1 MNSLFTF
8 HFPLLLHLS
17 LCIVNGGIISRQR
30 SERRKLCSTCQH
42 RHLRMLL
49 RHMMRVVY
57 YVIVIVCQIV
67 NCKWDSEPC
76 SPEHLRSARNCTWY
90 MVNGTS
96 HALWPPICALRSF
109 AVAPSRKF
117 SPFSRAF
124 FPNRCFIA
132 SRASCIRL
140 SFSSAS
146 SCSLR

>member
-1 MNSLFTF
+1 MQEKCLHFYSLHFSLFTF

-17 LCIVNGGIISRQR
+17 LCIINGGIISRQR
-30 SERRKLCSTCQH
+30 SERRKLCSTRHH
-42 RHLRMLL
+42 RHLRMFL
-49 RHMMRVVY
+49 RHMVRMVY

-67 NCKWDSEPC
+67 NGK
-76 SPEHLRSARNCTWY
+76 WY
-90 MVNGTS
+90 MVNCTS

-132 SRASCIRL
+132 SRASCMRL